1 MKKLFLIVFGA
12 FIISTSVSAQVLVPL
27 TVSIEEDDQLI
38 GHGFGKAPMLA
49 PKVYID
55 D

>member
-1 MKKLFLIVFGA
+1 MRKLFLFMFGA
-12 FIISTSVSAQVLVPL
+12 FILSTDVSAQELVPL